1 MVMDRIINCQLRNQE
16 GYQNKSLKSRGL
28 GKMRTG
34 VGGGIVSEKGDN
46 AKEKPEEKL
55 WSHKGLQQKTVR
67 QDKISIFFLKQQQTH
82 YPKARRCQQFK

>member
-1 MVMDRIINCQLRNQE
+1 
-16 GYQNKSLKSRGL
+16 
-28 GKMRTG
+28 MRTG